1 MSCSERGVVRGALAV
16 VACMV
21 AVPSAARADKAA
33 AEVAFAEA
41 KRLIAAGKVA
51 EACPKFELSHNQD
64 PQLGTLLNLADCHE
78 QVGKLASAWAEF
90 RAAMELA
97 RNRGDTREAFARE
110 RSERLASRISR
121 VVLTPRGDAAD
132 LRVKLDDRDV
142 TALLGVAIPV
152 DPGDHV
158 IATQRA
164 GEDEVTRTI
173 RVRGEGKQLELTVP
187 FDPPRRGDGDD
198 SSDEDAAASA
208 STGRTR
214 RIAGLGVAGS
224 GLVVAAIGGYFGK
237 RAFDRWDDSR
247 QFCDQANRCDAEGG
261 RLVDE
266 ARSSAMAAN
275 VLVGVGIAALAAGAI
290 VYFTAPRRAAK
301 ESRTAVTAHPVVT
314 PSLAGGA
321 LIVHF

>member
-1 MSCSERGVVRGALAV
+1 MSCSDGRVVPVALVV
-16 VACMV
+16 VACAV
-21 AVPSAARADKAA
+21 AVPSVAIADKAA

-41 KRLIAAGKVA
+41 KRLIAAGKIA

-121 VVLTPRGDAAD
+121 LVLTVRGDAAGV
-132 LRVKLDDRDV
+132 RVKLDDRDV
-142 TALLGVAIPV
+142 TALLGVAIPL
-152 DPGDHV
+152 DPGEHV
-158 IATQRA
+158 IATRRA
-164 GEDEVTRTI
+164 DEDEVTRTI

-187 FDPPRRGDGDD
+187 FDPARRGEGDD
-198 SSDEDAAASA
+198 PIDEDAAAV

-214 RIAGLGVAGS
+214 RIAGLGVAGT
-224 GLVVAAIGGYFGK
+224 GLVVATIGGYFGK

-261 RLVDE
+261 RLVDD

-275 VLVGVGIAALAAGAI
+275 VLVGVGIAAITAGAL
-290 VYFTAPRRAAK
+290 VYLTAPRSGAR
-301 ESRTAVTAHPVVT
+301 EGRTSVTAHPVVT